1 MLLLLVIQNSDERKK
16 PKKADVA
23 AAHNMQRFKKDNL
36 DVIKNWYNLRS
47 KTGVKGYVM
56 VFCFFVSLLL
66 MARNSINNCGLGV
79 FVAITP

>member
-1 MLLLLVIQNSDERKK
+1 MLTSVTNKVESGSKCFIVGDTNSDERKK

-56 VFCFFVSLLL
+56 VFCFLYLF
-66 MARNSINNCGLGV
+66 
-79 FVAITP
+79 F